1 MNSSKKLFKLV
12 LMVVLSVLG
21 SALPFLLVA
30 PMIRVAHKNFSRMAF
45 WSSYTIG
52 IGCLVAIGMIPVAIS
67 LLSVTLLIGLF
78 SEIFKK
84 YNNMFAAGF
93 IAIAVSSIA
102 TVSATQQWLVSKGT
116 SLSLRLQEQIQL
128 VLKQAQQVNSTVK
141 LDPEYLLGQ
150 APSVLVALL
159 IMSLALALILE
170 KPISRLF
177 KFSIEESESL
187 NLLDFK
193 LPDSYIWIAMISF
206 LFSFIDVGNKALS
219 MTATNIVNVMVVLY
233 FFQGLAVIES
243 FFTALRFGFFIRF
256 MTYVVFLVQLFFL
269 VAAIGLIDYWVE
281 FRRRFLRVRL
291 NH

>member
-1 MNSSKKLFKLV
+1 
-12 LMVVLSVLG
+12 MVVLSVLG